1 MFILKRQPVN
11 GSHCPYFKIEWQE
24 KSGDWRGKIKTKKDL
39 REPIRKHSGQFDL
52 GRVVVIHQIFAQPI
66 WPVTI
71 RLVLAPAQ
79 TAARTHGAPGVAD
92 QQYSF
97 YI

>member
-1 MFILKRQPVN
+1 MVLTAPTLKLNEQRKVVIDEAKLKQ
-11 GSHCPYFKIEWQE
+11 
-24 KSGDWRGKIKTKKDL
+24 KKDL

>member
-1 MFILKRQPVN
+1 MVLTAPTLKLNDKRKVVTDEAKLKQ
-11 GSHCPYFKIEWQE
+11 
-24 KSGDWRGKIKTKKDL
+24 KKDL